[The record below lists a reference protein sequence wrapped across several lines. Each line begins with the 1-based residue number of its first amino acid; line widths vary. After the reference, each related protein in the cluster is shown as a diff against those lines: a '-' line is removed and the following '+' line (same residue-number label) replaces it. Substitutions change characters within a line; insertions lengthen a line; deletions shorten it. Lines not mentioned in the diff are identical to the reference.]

1 MPGNIGLGQDS
12 VVSVGAAA
20 TLLVGPSES
29 RYALVLFPANGGRY
43 TVSSKSSVTLDQGP
57 TVVAGSSPVVIRE
70 GDVGTWVK
78 GEIWAIATGPTPV
91 GFIEC
96 VKG

>member
-1 MPGNIGLGQDS
+1 MQGAVGLGQSS
-12 VVSVGAAA
+12 VVTVGVTA

-57 TVVAGSSPVVIRE
+57 TVVATSSPTVLTLN
-70 GDVGTWVK
+70 DSGTFLQ
-78 GEIWAIATGPTPV
+78 GEIWAIASASVPV

-96 VKG
+96 LKG